1 MPAACDD
8 VLERSTNSPLT
19 IDVRVVD
26 VLAET
31 GITDKVARLVPIAIV
46 KGWME
51 RSVTLVLTGDVMFG
65 RGIDQILPHPGDPR
79 LYEVSIRDA
88 RDYVALAERA
98 HGPIPRRVDEAY
110 VWGDA
115 LAALRATPPHA
126 RIVNLETS
134 ITTSENFSPKGI
146 NYRMNPTNIG
156 CLAAASVDCCV
167 LANNHVLDWGEAG
180 LLETLDTLKRAGI
193 RYAGA
198 GRNAEEV
205 AAPAIIDVVSGYRIA
220 VFAFGLESSGIPHS
234 WRFPTSLR
242 RRSRG

>member
-1 MPAACDD
+1 M
-8 VLERSTNSPLT
+8 
-19 IDVRVVD
+19 
-26 VLAET
+26 
-31 GITDKVARLVPIAIV
+31 
-46 KGWME
+46 
-51 RSVTLVLTGDVMFG
+51 LTGDVMFG

-180 LLETLDTLKRAGI
+180 RLVNEIARRQGGGVLSFRKERPWSRQQVSELSLPGI
-193 RYAGA
+193 MSD
-198 GRNAEEV
+198 NQ
-205 AAPAIIDVVSGYRIA
+205 
-220 VFAFGLESSGIPHS
+220 
-234 WRFPTSLR
+234 
-242 RRSRG
+242 

>member
-1 MPAACDD
+1 M
-8 VLERSTNSPLT
+8 V
-19 IDVRVVD
+19 
-26 VLAET
+26 
-31 GITDKVARLVPIAIV
+31 
-46 KGWME
+46 
-51 RSVTLVLTGDVMFG
+51 RSVTPVLTGDVMLG
-65 RGIDQILPHPGDPR
+65 RGVDQIFPHPGDPR

-156 CLAAASVDCCV
+156 CLAAASVDSACSPTTTYSTG
-167 LANNHVLDWGEAG
+167 ARLDS
-180 LLETLDTLKRAGI
+180 LKRST
-193 RYAGA
+193 
-198 GRNAEEV
+198 
-205 AAPAIIDVVSGYRIA
+205 P
-220 VFAFGLESSGIPHS
+220 
-234 WRFPTSLR
+234 
-242 RRSRG
+242 